1 MATCIYSLSKVQN
14 PQGESQVYCQVN
26 ISKKLRPRFKTGVFV
41 LPQYFVNGQIK
52 VPRTTDPMS
61 ATIKAKHTQLLDKST
76 RIALVVEAF
85 NGRED
90 ELSAD
95 FLKGVL
101 DLCDNLNLSNSEI
114 IYQRLIHEAKKAEL
128 RNKMQ
133 EEAKQAE
140 ANEEERKRKHDFLLL
155 AEQYLKA
162 DDHANGVYSNDQI
175 KSFKVVARCVWRW
188 VEYTKMMKD
197 PAFFFDIDNITPND
211 IRDFST
217 YVSEEHNLATRYPTL
232 YKNMTYPP
240 YLMGGKNPTN
250 VEEKSSNTLIKFRI
264 KLKGFFNWLNQ
275 RGITTNEPFKGVV
288 VGTEKY
294 GTPYYLSVEERNKLA
309 DFDFSS
315 RKSWEVQRDIFVFQC
330 HVGCRVGDLY
340 RLTEANIE
348 GGMLRYNPHKT
359 KDGKGRI
366 ASVPLTETALS
377 LISKYKGMDAQGRLF
392 PFISE
397 QKYNDAIKKV
407 LKEAGIHRHVPVRN
421 QKTGE
426 DEMRPLYEVASSHM
440 ARRVFTASAYAQV
453 QDPNIVGK
461 MTGHTEGSKAFSRY
475 NNIEDDILVSVV
487 RSDKFQGRST
497 LKEQV
502 IKKVESLNE
511 EQLKRLEEF
520 IDTL

>member
-1 MATCIYSLSKVQN
+1 MATCIYHLSKVRN
-14 PQGESQVYCQVN
+14 PQGESEVFAQVN
-26 ISKKLRPRFKTGVFV
+26 ITRTLRPRFKTGVFV
-41 LPQYFVNGQIK
+41 LPQYFIDGQIV
-52 VPRTTDPMS
+52 VPKSTNPIS
-61 ATIKAKHTQLLDKST
+61 ATIKAKSIQLQDRST
-76 RIALVVEAF
+76 RIAMVVEAF
-85 NGRED
+85 KGRE
-90 ELSAD
+90 EGLSAD
-95 FLKGVL
+95 YLKGIL
-101 DLCDNLNLSNSEI
+101 DLCDSLNLSNSEI

-128 RNKMQ
+128 LNKMQ

-162 DDHANGVYSNDQI
+162 DDHKNGSFSDDHVRA
-175 KSFKVVARCVWRW
+175 FKVIVRCVWRW

-197 PAFFFDIDNITPND
+197 STFTFDIDKVTADD
-211 IRDFST
+211 IRNLFE
-217 YVSEEHNLATRYPTL
+217 YIKVEHNLATRYPSL
-232 YKNMTYPP
+232 FKGMKYPP
-240 YLMGGKNPTN
+240 MLLGGRRTTEI
-250 VEEKSSNTLIKFRI
+250 EERGANTIVKFRK
-264 KLKGFFNWLNQ
+264 KLKAFFNWLNQ

-288 VGTEKY
+288 VGTEKF
-294 GTPYYLSVEERNKLA
+294 GTPYYLSVEERNRLA
-309 DFDFSS
+309 DFDLSN
-315 RKSWEVQRDIFVFQC
+315 RKSWEVQRDIFIFQC

-359 KDGKGRI
+359 KDGKGNM
-366 ASVPLTETALS
+366 ANVPLSETATA
-377 LISKYKGMDAQGRLF
+377 LIIKYKGTDPKGRLF

-397 QKYNDAIKKV
+397 QKYNDTIKKV
-407 LKEAGIHRHVPVRN
+407 FEAVGLTRLVPVRN
-421 QKTGE
+421 AKTGE
-426 DEMRPLYEVASSHM
+426 DEMRPLHEVASSHM

-502 IKKVESLNE
+502 IKKVEILNE